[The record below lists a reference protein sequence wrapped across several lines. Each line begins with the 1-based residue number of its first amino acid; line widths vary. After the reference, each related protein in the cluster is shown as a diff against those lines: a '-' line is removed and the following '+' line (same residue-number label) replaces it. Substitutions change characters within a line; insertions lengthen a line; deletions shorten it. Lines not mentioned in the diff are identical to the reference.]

1 MHTEKIIELMN
12 LSFLTGLDYATQM
25 STEEK
30 ENVYQNFKNNANI
43 LIELSKYNFYTGGKW
58 NVSIKNF
65 WEW

>member
-1 MHTEKIIELMN
+1 MHTEKMIELMS

-25 STEEK
+25 SKEEK
-30 ENVYQNFKNNANI
+30 ENAYQNFKNNANI

>member
-1 MHTEKIIELMN
+1 MHTDKIIELMS
-12 LSFLTGLDYATQM
+12 LSYFTGIDYATQM
-25 STEEK
+25 SKEEK
-30 ENVYQNFKNNANI
+30 ENAYQNFKNNANI